1 MKKKIFTIVLIVLP
15 LLQLSAQEA
24 VVSGGGYYHGE
35 SRSISWTLGELVI
48 ETLRAEGYILT
59 QGLQQ
64 SMITI
69 VAVEEIEDFDFD
81 IFVYPIP
88 ATDFLTISVRNHD
101 FEHISY
107 RLYDVSGRLLVGDK
121 LKGQTQELSL
131 RSYDPGIYFLRI
143 SVRNQLVKTFKIL
156 KQ

>member
-1 MKKKIFTIVLIVLP
+1 MKKKIFAIALIALP
-15 LLQLSAQEA
+15 FFQLSAQEA
-24 VVSGGGYYHGE
+24 VVSAGGYYNGE

-64 SMITI
+64 SMITV
-69 VAVEEIEDFDFD
+69 VAVEEIEEFDID

-101 FEHISY
+101 FEHIIY
-107 RLYDVSGRLLVGDK
+107 RLYDVSGRLLVDDR

-131 RSYDPGIYFLRI
+131 ASYDNGIYFLRI
-143 SVRNQLVKTFKIL
+143 SIRDQLVRTFKIL